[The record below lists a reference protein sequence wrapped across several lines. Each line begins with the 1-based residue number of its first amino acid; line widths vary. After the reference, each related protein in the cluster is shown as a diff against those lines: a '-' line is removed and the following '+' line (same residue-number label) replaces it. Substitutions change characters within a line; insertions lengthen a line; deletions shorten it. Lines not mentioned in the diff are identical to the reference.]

1 MTRFLGRRR
10 RLLAAVL
17 AGCSV
22 ACALLAVGGSKGV
35 DVLVAARDLPGGRL
49 SPADIAVLRFPSS
62 MVPDG
67 VLRPGAS
74 FAGRVLTGPIRRG
87 EPLTDVR
94 LLGQGLLAGQSDG
107 LVATPVRIADADAAQ
122 LVSPGDVIDVLAAST
137 GPLFPSPGGTEA
149 EEVIPDGPA
158 NNNGGIETSG
168 NGQPSG
174 GHADSA
180 AVENAVLAVEV
191 DRVRPA
197 GMKVGTA
204 GTENG
209 VTVGSGPVVSRVTVL
224 AGTAASDRSEGALLV
239 LATTSWQAALLA
251 YAQSQGQLS
260 IAIHPR

>member
-1 MTRFLGRRR
+1 ML
-10 RLLAAVL
+10 
-17 AGCSV
+17 
-22 ACALLAVGGSKGV
+22 
-35 DVLVAARDLPGGRL
+35 
-49 SPADIAVLRFPSS
+49 
-62 MVPDG
+62 PDG

-94 LLGQGLLAGQSDG
+94 LLGRGLLAGQSDG

-137 GPLFPSPGGTEA
+137 GPLFPAPGGTEA
-149 EEVIPDGPA
+149 EEAIPNGLVDG
-158 NNNGGIETSG
+158 NGEIETSG
-168 NGQPSG
+168 NGPPSDETG
-174 GHADSA
+174 EVDSA
-180 AVENAVLAVEV
+180 AVENTVSAAEV

-197 GMKVGTA
+197 GMDVTT
-204 GTENG
+204 GTESG
-209 VTVGSGPVVSRVTVL
+209 VIQGGGPVVSRVTVL

-251 YAQSQGQLS
+251 FAQSHGHLS